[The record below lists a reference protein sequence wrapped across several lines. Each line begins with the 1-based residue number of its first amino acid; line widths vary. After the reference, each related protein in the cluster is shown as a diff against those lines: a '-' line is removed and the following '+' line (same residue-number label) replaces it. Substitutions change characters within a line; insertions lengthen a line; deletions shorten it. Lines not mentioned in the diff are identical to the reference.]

1 MLASEMGHVNV
12 QLTITNPADPALTS
26 TVEALVDT
34 GATMT
39 VIPRPLAEQLRLRV
53 TGRRTVRTA
62 TGNIDIDRSAAIL
75 QIDGKSELNPIVISD
90 TLDRTLVGV
99 VTLETLELAVDPTT
113 GKLTESETLLLSLY
127 KERARP

>member
-1 MLASEMGHVNV
+1 MGHVHV
-12 QLTITNPADPALTS
+12 QITITNPADPALTS

-39 VIPRPLAEQLRLRV
+39 VLPRPLAEQLRLRV
-53 TGRRTVRTA
+53 TGRGTVRTA

-75 QIDGKSELNPIVISD
+75 QIDGKSELNPVVISD
-90 TLDRTLVGV
+90 SLDRTLVGV
-99 VTLETLELAVDPTT
+99 ATLQTLELAVDPTT
-113 GKLTESETLLLSLY
+113 GNLTEGETLLLSLY